1 MATEVRLAQLGQT
14 MEEGTI
20 TGFMIKVGDE
30 VKKGD
35 AIFEV
40 ETDKAV
46 LEVESPAE
54 GFVRHIAA
62 EVGATL
68 LVGDLVLVLGRE
80 DEDVSTDAAKSPAA
94 DSPAVAVEPTT
105 APAKQPAEQSAE
117 SQPAGK
123 VKASPRAKRLAKEL
137 GVSLAA
143 VTPTGPGGRITEQDI
158 EKAAESTPAKA
169 AAATVEAGG
178 EVKLGQ
184 TIPLGRLQKIT
195 GQKMLQSKQEIPCFY
210 LSVKADVTDI
220 VALRTKLN
228 ESGETKVSFNDFII
242 KAVAVGLEKFPLMTG
257 RLADDKIELAETIN
271 IGLAIA
277 LPDGLV
283 APILKDVRQ
292 KSVAKIAGQ
301 SQAIIEKARQN
312 KLSPDDLEGGCITVS
327 NLGAFGVDSFIPI
340 VVPGQAS
347 ILGVGR
353 IAETCVPDNG
363 EIAMRKLMSLTLSVD
378 HKVNNGAYA
387 AQFLDFTRKVLE
399 DTSNFA

>member
-68 LVGDLVLVLGRE
+68 LVGDLVLVLGKE
-80 DEDVSTDAAKSPAA
+80 DEEVSADAGKSAAA
-94 DSPAVAVEPTT
+94 DSPAVAAEPAT
-105 APAKQPAEQSAE
+105 APAKQPAEPSAE
-117 SQPAGK
+117 PQPAEK

-143 VTPTGPGGRITEQDI
+143 VRGTGPGGRITEQDI
-158 EKAAESTPAKA
+158 EKAAESTP
-169 AAATVEAGG
+169 VEAGG
-178 EVKLGQ
+178 QVKLGQ

-195 GQKMLQSKQEIPCFY
+195 GQKMLQSKQEKPCFY
-210 LSVKADVTDI
+210 LSVKADVTDM
-220 VALRTKLN
+220 VALRTRLN
-228 ESGETKVSFNDFII
+228 EGGATKVSFNDFII
-242 KAVAVGLEKFPLMTG
+242 KAVAVGLEKFPFMTG
-257 RLADDKIELAETIN
+257 RLVNDKIELAETIN

-292 KSVAKIAGQ
+292 KSVAEIAGQ
-301 SQAIIEKARQN
+301 SQALVEKARQN

-353 IAETCVPDNG
+353 IADTCVPDNG
-363 EIAMRKLMSLTLSVD
+363 DIAVRKLMSLTLSVD
-378 HKVNNGAYA
+378 HKINNGAYA
-387 AQFLDFTRKVLE
+387 AGFLDFTRKVLE
-399 DTSNFA
+399 DTSNFV